1 MSVGKKILKQINKIN
16 QLLID
21 SSIQVDFN
29 NSSDTSNIVTWGG
42 QENIAFLLKDL
53 SYRDSYD
60 YLLKQRQFNF
70 KLFDGALIQMM
81 YKYKRNEIL
90 EHRLAYYPNPNAE
103 IYQENIEEFEEN
115 YYGNKL
121 FADIYEKNS
130 IIVPIRFDFD
140 IQERKY
146 IEHHHT
152 YSHLTLGNYKSCRI
166 PVSRAISPMKFI
178 LFILRSF
185 YFEKFEEFY
194 ALENFSCDLSI
205 LPLISVEES
214 KYLHINL

>member
-1 MSVGKKILKQINKIN
+1 MSIGRKILKQINKIN

-29 NSSDTSNIVTWGG
+29 NSSDTNSVITWGG
-42 QENIAFLLKDL
+42 QGNISLLLKDM
-53 SYRDSYD
+53 SYKESYD
-60 YLLKQRQFNF
+60 YILKERQFNF

-81 YKYKRNEIL
+81 YKYKRNDIL
-90 EHRLAYYPNPNAE
+90 EHRLAYYPNPNVE
-103 IYQENIEEFEEN
+103 IYQENIEDFEEN

-130 IIVPIRFDFD
+130 IIVPIRFDYD
-140 IQERKY
+140 VDERKY
-146 IEHHHT
+146 IEHHHS

-185 YFEKFEEFY
+185 YFEKFQ
-194 ALENFSCDLSI
+194 ENYTIKTFSCDLSI
-205 LPLISVEES
+205 LPKITDKEMMN
-214 KYLHINL
+214 LHIKI